1 MEKPSD
7 RVWSSVERITADL
20 ISAKVRIQ
28 RMPIPTTIRI
38 ICRMRFS
45 IKAIAMKITMPM
57 MEIRM

>member
-28 RMPIPTTIRI
+28 RMPIPQQ
-38 ICRMRFS
+38 S
-45 IKAIAMKITMPM
+45 
-57 MEIRM
+57 ELYVG